1 MCMFILSFLLDC
13 SKILGGEDLILY
25 VVVPISLTFY
35 NTYLSFFLF
44 KNLALVIE
52 KMRCQIPLS
61 VRSKQSEAFG
71 NTDKVSEI
79 VAGSG

>member
-13 SKILGGEDLILY
+13 SKLLGSEDLILY
-25 VVVPISLTFY
+25 LVVPISLTFY

-52 KMRCQIPLS
+52 KMRWQIPLS
-61 VRSKQSEAFG
+61 VRRKQSEAFG
-71 NTDKVSEI
+71 EHR
-79 VAGSG
+79 